1 MATYFTA
8 SHYITFHNATLHHI
22 TSHHIISY
30 HITIHHITSH
40 HITSHHTT
48 SHHIV
53 AGLGDNMQSDSDEW
67 QSWFNSEMPE
77 HSKLPGEHQ
86 ATLST
91 FDRLILL
98 RVMRPDRVTT
108 ALKSW
113 IEEAMGKEYVTQKPF
128 DMALT
133 YKETSC
139 HTPIFFVLFAGV
151 RDDALACYF
160 LPLFFYL
167 LLHLSVCPTLSCHAL
182 PHAFTSIHQI
192 N

>member
-1 MATYFTA
+1 
-8 SHYITFHNATLHHI
+8 
-22 TSHHIISY
+22 
-30 HITIHHITSH
+30 
-40 HITSHHTT
+40 
-48 SHHIV
+48 
-53 AGLGDNMQSDSDEW
+53 MQSDSDEW

-86 ATLST
+86 NTFST

-133 YKETSC
+133 YRETSC
-139 HTPIFFVLFAGV
+139 QTPIFFVLFAGV
-151 RDDALACYF
+151 SEVMNYTVSSLRYHWLTYLTSFYHSSLGHIIRSPAMLCLA
-160 LPLFFYL
+160 
-167 LLHLSVCPTLSCHAL
+167 
-182 PHAFTSIHQI
+182 
-192 N
+192 